1 MTGWRC
7 STRPSAESPYV
18 SRIDAGTV
26 ELVRSTG
33 VEVIPSADLIQL
45 FEAVLTAQQAE
56 QQRETARAL
65 TEIVNDTFQETAE
78 KIQSGRSLLE
88 YEVQQSILSL
98 LRIAVWSGTMHPSW
112 P

>member
-1 MTGWRC
+1 M
-7 STRPSAESPYV
+7 PE
-18 SRIDAGTV
+18 TV

-65 TEIVNDTFQETAE
+65 TEIVNATFQETAE

-88 YEVQQSILSL
+88 YEVQQSILSAFEDRGLVWGPCTHRGRERPQRKPSL
-98 LRIAVWSGTMHPSW
+98 LPSGRR
-112 P
+112 